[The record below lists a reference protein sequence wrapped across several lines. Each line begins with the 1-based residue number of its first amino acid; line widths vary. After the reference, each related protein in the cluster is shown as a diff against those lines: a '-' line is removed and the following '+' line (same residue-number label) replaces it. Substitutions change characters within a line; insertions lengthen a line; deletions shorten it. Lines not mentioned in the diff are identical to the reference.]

1 MSSPSDLTP
10 VPVTVITGFLGAG
23 KTTLLN
29 RILSDPLLEDTIV
42 IVNEFGEIG
51 LDHLFIETRD
61 DGMILMASG
70 CLCCTIRGD
79 LVNTLDDLMR
89 RRDTAKIAPFQR
101 IVLETTGLA
110 DPAPILQSLL
120 AHPYLAARYRL
131 DGVVTLVD
139 AVNGSATLDHHLEA
153 VKQAAMAD
161 CLVLTKT
168 DLAGSADP
176 LIARLHALNP
186 AAALLDS
193 ARGEATASALI
204 GLGPFDLATKSPNV
218 AAWLKAEAYA
228 NQHDHHHHHHHQHD
242 HHDHHPHDHSLS
254 QGGPHGQDPHDVNRH
269 DAHIRAF
276 CLASD
281 DAIPNAAFEM
291 FLSLLR
297 SAHGEKLLR
306 MKGIVKLAETP
317 DRPIVL
323 HGVQHVFH
331 PPVHLSAW
339 PDEDHRTRL
348 VFITKDLAQSFVER
362 MWNAFLGRPGIDT
375 ADRSAMLDNPLS
387 LRRD

>member
-1 MSSPSDLTP
+1 MTDQTMPRP
-10 VPVTVITGFLGAG
+10 VPVSVITGFLGAG

-29 RILSDPLLEDTIV
+29 RLLQDPLLSDSIV

-79 LVNTLDDLMR
+79 LVDTLDDLMR
-89 RRDTAKIAPFQR
+89 KRDTGKISEFQR
-101 IVLETTGLA
+101 IVIETTGLA

-120 AHPYLAARYRL
+120 SHPYLAARYAL

-139 AVNGSATLDHHLEA
+139 AVNGFSTLDHHMEA
-153 VKQAAMAD
+153 VKQVAVAD
-161 CLVLTKT
+161 RIVLTKS
-168 DLAGSADP
+168 DLVDDASN
-176 LIARLHALNP
+176 LKHRLHALNP
-186 AAALLDS
+186 AAPILDVIK
-193 ARGEATASALI
+193 GDATATALI
-204 GLGPFDLATKSPNV
+204 GTGPFDLSSKNPDV
-218 AAWLKAEAYA
+218 ERWLNAEAY
-228 NQHDHHHHHHHQHD
+228 HDHDQHHHHHHH
-242 HHDHHPHDHSLS
+242 HHD
-254 QGGPHGQDPHDVNRH
+254 GPEGQRSHDVNRH

-276 CLASD
+276 CLATD
-281 DAIPNAAFEM
+281 DAIPSSAFEL

-317 DRPIVL
+317 DRPVIL

-331 PPVHLSAW
+331 PPVALSAW
-339 PDEDHRTRL
+339 PDADHRTRL
-348 VFITKDLAQSFVER
+348 VFITKDLEQSFVEGL
-362 MWNAFLGRPGIDT
+362 WNAFLDRPGIDT
-375 ADRSAMLDNPLS
+375 PDRSAMLDNPLS
-387 LRRD
+387 LRRE

>member
-1 MSSPSDLTP
+1 MMASGLISS
-10 VPVTVITGFLGAG
+10 VPVTIITGFLGAG

-29 RILSDPLLEDTIV
+29 RLLKDPALSDSIV

-79 LVNTLDDLMR
+79 LVVTLNDLMKK
-89 RRDTAKIAPFQR
+89 RDTGKLSEFKR
-101 IVLETTGLA
+101 IVIETTGLA

-120 AHPYLAARYRL
+120 AHPYLAARYAL

-139 AVNGSATLDHHLEA
+139 AVNGSATLDNHMEA
-153 VKQAAMAD
+153 VKQAAIAD
-161 CLVLTKT
+161 RIVLTKA
-168 DLAGSADP
+168 DLVADTA
-176 LIARLHALNP
+176 LLRARLQALNP
-186 AAALLDS
+186 AAPLLD
-193 ARGEATASALI
+193 ATKGEATAAALI
-204 GLGPFDLATKSPNV
+204 GTGPFDLATKTPDV
-218 AAWLKAEAYA
+218 AGWLHAEAY
-228 NQHDHHHHHHHQHD
+228 HDHHHHHGHD
-242 HHDHHPHDHSLS
+242 HHYHDV
-254 QGGPHGQDPHDVNRH
+254 PEGQHAHDVNRH

-276 CLASD
+276 CLTTD
-281 DAIPNAAFEM
+281 DAIPSSAFEM

-306 MKGIVKLAETP
+306 MKGIIKLAETP
-317 DRPIVL
+317 DKPIIL

-331 PPVHLSAW
+331 PPVALAAW
-339 PDEDHRTRL
+339 PDADHRTRM
-348 VFITKDLAQSFVER
+348 VFITKDLDERFVEGL
-362 MWNAFLGRPGIDT
+362 WNAFLGRPGIDT
-375 ADRSAMLDNPLS
+375 PDRSAMLDNPLS

>member
-1 MSSPSDLTP
+1 MTASGLIPP
-10 VPVTVITGFLGAG
+10 VPVTIITGFLGAG

-29 RILSDPLLEDTIV
+29 RLLKDPALSDSIV

-79 LVNTLDDLMR
+79 LVDTLDDLMKK
-89 RRDTAKIAPFQR
+89 RDTGKISEFKR
-101 IVLETTGLA
+101 IVIETTGLA

-120 AHPYLAARYRL
+120 AHPYLAARYAL

-139 AVNGSATLDHHLEA
+139 AVNGSATLDNHMEA
-153 VKQAAMAD
+153 VKQAAIAD
-161 CLVLTKT
+161 RIVLTKA
-168 DLAGSADP
+168 DLAADTAS
-176 LIARLHALNP
+176 LRVRLQALNP
-186 AAALLDS
+186 AAPLLDGT
-193 ARGEATASALI
+193 RGEASAEALI
-204 GLGPFDLATKSPNV
+204 GTGPFDLATKTPDV
-218 AAWLKAEAYA
+218 AGWLHAEAY
-228 NQHDHHHHHHHQHD
+228 HDHHHHGHNHD
-242 HHDHHPHDHSLS
+242 HQRHD
-254 QGGPHGQDPHDVNRH
+254 GPKGQHAHDVNRH

-276 CLASD
+276 CLTTD
-281 DAIPNAAFEM
+281 DAIPSSAFEM

-306 MKGIVKLAETP
+306 MKGIIKLTETP
-317 DRPIVL
+317 DRPIIL

-331 PPVHLSAW
+331 PPVALAAW
-339 PDEDHRTRL
+339 PDADHRTRM
-348 VFITKDLAQSFVER
+348 VFITKDLDEHFVEGL
-362 MWNAFLGRPGIDT
+362 WNAFLGRPGIDT
-375 ADRSAMLDNPLS
+375 PDRSAMLDNPLS

>member
-1 MSSPSDLTP
+1 MPRP
-10 VPVTVITGFLGAG
+10 VPVSVITGFLGAG

-29 RILSDPLLEDTIV
+29 RLLQDPLLSDSIV

-79 LVNTLDDLMR
+79 LVDTLDDLMR
-89 RRDTAKIAPFQR
+89 KRDTGKISEFQR
-101 IVLETTGLA
+101 IVIETTGLA

-120 AHPYLAARYRL
+120 SHPYLAARYAL

-139 AVNGSATLDHHLEA
+139 AVNGFSTLDHHMEA
-153 VKQAAMAD
+153 VKQVAVAD
-161 CLVLTKT
+161 RIVLTKS
-168 DLAGSADP
+168 DLVDDASN
-176 LIARLHALNP
+176 LKHRLHALNP
-186 AAALLDS
+186 AAPILDVIK
-193 ARGEATASALI
+193 GDATATALI
-204 GLGPFDLATKSPNV
+204 GTGPFDLSSKNPDV
-218 AAWLKAEAYA
+218 ERWLNAEAY
-228 NQHDHHHHHHHQHD
+228 HDHDQHHHHHHH
-242 HHDHHPHDHSLS
+242 HHD
-254 QGGPHGQDPHDVNRH
+254 GPEGQRSHDVNRH

-276 CLASD
+276 CLATD
-281 DAIPNAAFEM
+281 DAIPSSAFEL

-317 DRPIVL
+317 DRPVIL

-331 PPVHLSAW
+331 PPVALSAW
-339 PDEDHRTRL
+339 PDADHRTRL
-348 VFITKDLAQSFVER
+348 VFITKDLEQSFVEGL
-362 MWNAFLGRPGIDT
+362 WNAFLDRPGIDT
-375 ADRSAMLDNPLS
+375 PDRSAMLDNPLS
-387 LRRD
+387 LRRE

>member
-1 MSSPSDLTP
+1 MTASGLIPP

-29 RILSDPLLEDTIV
+29 RLLKDPALADSIV

-79 LVNTLDDLMR
+79 LVDTLDDLMKK
-89 RRDTAKIAPFQR
+89 RDTGKISEFKR
-101 IVLETTGLA
+101 IVIETTGLA

-120 AHPYLAARYRL
+120 AHPYLAARYVL

-139 AVNGSATLDHHLEA
+139 AVNGSATLDHHMEA
-153 VKQAAMAD
+153 VKQAAIAD
-161 CLVLTKT
+161 RIVLTKA
-168 DLAGSADP
+168 DLVADTVS
-176 LIARLHALNP
+176 LRARLHALNP
-186 AAALLDS
+186 AAPILD
-193 ARGEATASALI
+193 AMKGEASAEALI
-204 GLGPFDLATKSPNV
+204 GTGPFDLATKTPDV
-218 AAWLKAEAYA
+218 AGWLHAEAYHDHHHHG
-228 NQHDHHHHHHHQHD
+228 HDHHHHHDGPESQHA
-242 HHDHHPHDHSLS
+242 
-254 QGGPHGQDPHDVNRH
+254 HDVNRH

-276 CLASD
+276 CLTTD
-281 DAIPNAAFEM
+281 DAIPSSAFEM

-306 MKGIVKLAETP
+306 MKGIVKLSEAP
-317 DRPIVL
+317 DRPIIL

-331 PPVHLSAW
+331 PPVTLAAW
-339 PDEDHRTRL
+339 PDADHRTRM
-348 VFITKDLAQSFVER
+348 VFITKDLDERFVEGL
-362 MWNAFLGRPGIDT
+362 WNAFLGRPGIDT
-375 ADRSAMLDNPLS
+375 PDRSAMLDNPLS

>member
-1 MSSPSDLTP
+1 MTASGLISP
-10 VPVTVITGFLGAG
+10 VPVTIITGFLGAG

-29 RILSDPLLEDTIV
+29 RLLKDPALSDSIV

-79 LVNTLDDLMR
+79 LVDTLDDLMKK
-89 RRDTAKIAPFQR
+89 RDTGKISEFKR
-101 IVLETTGLA
+101 IVIETTGLA

-120 AHPYLAARYRL
+120 AHPYLAARYAL

-139 AVNGSATLDHHLEA
+139 AVNGSATLDHHMEA
-153 VKQAAMAD
+153 VKQAAIAD
-161 CLVLTKT
+161 RIVLTKA
-168 DLAGSADP
+168 DLVADTA
-176 LIARLHALNP
+176 LLRARLQALNP
-186 AAALLDS
+186 AAPVLD
-193 ARGEATASALI
+193 ATKGEATADALI
-204 GLGPFDLATKSPNV
+204 GTGVFDLATKTPDV
-218 AAWLKAEAYA
+218 AGWLHAEAY
-228 NQHDHHHHHHHQHD
+228 HDHHHHGHGHD
-242 HHDHHPHDHSLS
+242 HHHHD
-254 QGGPHGQDPHDVNRH
+254 GPEGQHAHDVNRH

-276 CLASD
+276 CLTTD
-281 DAIPNAAFEM
+281 DAIPSSAFEM

-306 MKGIVKLAETP
+306 MKGIIKLAETP
-317 DRPIVL
+317 DRPIIL

-331 PPVHLSAW
+331 PPIALAAW
-339 PDEDHRTRL
+339 PDADHRTRM
-348 VFITKDLAQSFVER
+348 VFITKDLDERFVEGL
-362 MWNAFLGRPGIDT
+362 WNAFLGRPGIDT
-375 ADRSAMLDNPLS
+375 PDRSAMLDNPLS

>member
-1 MSSPSDLTP
+1 MDQTMPRP
-10 VPVTVITGFLGAG
+10 VPVSVITGFLGAG

-29 RILSDPLLEDTIV
+29 RLLQDPLLSDSIV

-79 LVNTLDDLMR
+79 LVDTLDDLMR
-89 RRDTAKIAPFQR
+89 KRDTGKISEFQR
-101 IVLETTGLA
+101 IVIETTGLA

-120 AHPYLAARYRL
+120 SHPYLAARYAL

-139 AVNGSATLDHHLEA
+139 AVNGFSTLDHHMEA
-153 VKQAAMAD
+153 VKQVAVAD
-161 CLVLTKT
+161 RIVLTKS
-168 DLAGSADP
+168 DLVDNASN
-176 LIARLHALNP
+176 LKHRLHALNP
-186 AAALLDS
+186 AAPMLDVIT
-193 ARGEATASALI
+193 GDATAAALI
-204 GLGPFDLATKSPNV
+204 GTGPFDLASKNPDV
-218 AAWLKAEAYA
+218 ERWLNAEAYHD
-228 NQHDHHHHHHHQHD
+228 HDHHHHHD
-242 HHDHHPHDHSLS
+242 HHRHD
-254 QGGPHGQDPHDVNRH
+254 GPEGQHAHDVNRH

-276 CLASD
+276 CLATN
-281 DAIPNAAFEM
+281 DAIPSSAFEL

-317 DRPIVL
+317 DRPVIL

-331 PPVHLSAW
+331 PPVALTAW
-339 PDEDHRTRL
+339 PDADHRTRL
-348 VFITKDLAQSFVER
+348 VFITKDLEQSFVEGL
-362 MWNAFLGRPGIDT
+362 WNAFLGRPGIDT
-375 ADRSAMLDNPLS
+375 PDRSAMLDNPLS
-387 LRRD
+387 LRRE

>member
-1 MSSPSDLTP
+1 MTASRLIPS
-10 VPVTVITGFLGAG
+10 VPVTIITGFLGAG

-29 RILSDPLLEDTIV
+29 RLLKDPALSDSIV

-79 LVNTLDDLMR
+79 LVDTLDDLMKK
-89 RRDTAKIAPFQR
+89 RDTGKLSEFKR
-101 IVLETTGLA
+101 IVIETTGLA

-120 AHPYLAARYRL
+120 AHPYLAARYAL

-139 AVNGSATLDHHLEA
+139 AVNGSATLDNHMEA
-153 VKQAAMAD
+153 VKQAAIAD
-161 CLVLTKT
+161 RIVLTKA
-168 DLAGSADP
+168 DLVADTA
-176 LIARLHALNP
+176 LLRARLQALNP
-186 AAALLDS
+186 AAPLLD
-193 ARGEATASALI
+193 ATKGEASAEALI
-204 GLGPFDLATKSPNV
+204 GTGPFDLANKTPDV
-218 AAWLKAEAYA
+218 AAWLHAEAY
-228 NQHDHHHHHHHQHD
+228 QDHHHHHGHGHDHHHHDGPEGQHA
-242 HHDHHPHDHSLS
+242 
-254 QGGPHGQDPHDVNRH
+254 HDVNRH

-276 CLASD
+276 CLTTD
-281 DAIPNAAFEM
+281 DAIPSSAFEM

-306 MKGIVKLAETP
+306 IKGIIKLAETP
-317 DRPIVL
+317 DKPIIL

-331 PPVHLSAW
+331 PPVALAAW
-339 PDEDHRTRL
+339 PDADHRTRM
-348 VFITKDLAQSFVER
+348 VFITKDLDERFVEGL
-362 MWNAFLGRPGIDT
+362 WNAFLGRPGIDT
-375 ADRSAMLDNPLS
+375 PDRSAMLDNPLS

>member
-1 MSSPSDLTP
+1 MTASGLIPP

-29 RILSDPLLEDTIV
+29 RLLKDPALSDSIV

-79 LVNTLDDLMR
+79 LVDTLDDLMKK
-89 RRDTAKIAPFQR
+89 RDTGKMPEFKR
-101 IVLETTGLA
+101 IVIETTGLA

-120 AHPYLAARYRL
+120 AHPYLAARYAL

-139 AVNGSATLDHHLEA
+139 AVNGSATLDHHIEA
-153 VKQAAMAD
+153 VKQAAIAD
-161 CLVLTKT
+161 RIVLTKA
-168 DLAGSADP
+168 DLVADTA
-176 LIARLHALNP
+176 LLRARLKALNP
-186 AAALLDS
+186 AAPILDGTK
-193 ARGEATASALI
+193 GEASAEALI
-204 GLGPFDLATKSPNV
+204 GTGPFDLATKTPDV
-218 AAWLKAEAYA
+218 AGWLHAEAY
-228 NQHDHHHHHHHQHD
+228 HDHHHHHDGPDGQHA
-242 HHDHHPHDHSLS
+242 
-254 QGGPHGQDPHDVNRH
+254 HDVNRH

-276 CLASD
+276 CLTTN
-281 DAIPNAAFEM
+281 DAIPSSAFEM

-306 MKGIVKLAETP
+306 MKGIVKLAEAP
-317 DRPIVL
+317 DKPIIL

-331 PPVHLSAW
+331 PPVTLSAW
-339 PDEDHRTRL
+339 PDADHRTRM
-348 VFITKDLAQSFVER
+348 VFITKDLDERFVEGL
-362 MWNAFLGRPGIDT
+362 WNAFLGRPGIDT
-375 ADRSAMLDNPLS
+375 PDRSAMLDNPLS

>member
-1 MSSPSDLTP
+1 MTASGLIPP

-29 RILSDPLLEDTIV
+29 RLLKDPALSDSIV

-79 LVNTLDDLMR
+79 LVDTLDDLMKK
-89 RRDTAKIAPFQR
+89 RDTGKMPEFKR
-101 IVLETTGLA
+101 IVIETTGLA

-120 AHPYLAARYRL
+120 AHPYLAARYAL

-139 AVNGSATLDHHLEA
+139 AVNGSATLDHHIEA
-153 VKQAAMAD
+153 VKQAAIAD
-161 CLVLTKT
+161 RIVLTKA
-168 DLAGSADP
+168 DLVADTA
-176 LIARLHALNP
+176 LLRARLKALNP
-186 AAALLDS
+186 AAPILDGTK
-193 ARGEATASALI
+193 GEASADALI
-204 GLGPFDLATKSPNV
+204 GTGPFDLATKTPDV
-218 AAWLKAEAYA
+218 AGWLHAEAY
-228 NQHDHHHHHHHQHD
+228 HDHHHHGHDHDHHQHD
-242 HHDHHPHDHSLS
+242 
-254 QGGPHGQDPHDVNRH
+254 GPDGQHAHDVNRH
-269 DAHIRAF
+269 DANIRAF
-276 CLASD
+276 CLTTN
-281 DAIPNAAFEM
+281 DAIPSSAFEM

-306 MKGIVKLAETP
+306 MKGIVKLAEAP
-317 DRPIVL
+317 DKPIIL

-331 PPVHLSAW
+331 PPVTLSAW
-339 PDEDHRTRL
+339 PDADHRTRM
-348 VFITKDLAQSFVER
+348 VFITKDLDERFVEGL
-362 MWNAFLGRPGIDT
+362 WNAFLGRPGIDT
-375 ADRSAMLDNPLS
+375 PDRSAMLDNPLS